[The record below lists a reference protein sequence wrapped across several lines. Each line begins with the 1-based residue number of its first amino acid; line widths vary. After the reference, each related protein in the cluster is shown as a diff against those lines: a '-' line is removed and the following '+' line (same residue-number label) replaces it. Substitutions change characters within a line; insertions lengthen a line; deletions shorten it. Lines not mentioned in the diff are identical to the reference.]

1 MDHGASWIHKFLNPK
16 NPIKE
21 YLSDV
26 SILIQ
31 APAIYSYYDEFEGEV
46 DEKEVEKSEDI
57 IEKFIKRFD
66 KKSKNLEKDVSIFE
80 LMGD

>member
-1 MDHGASWIHKFLNPK
+1 MDHGASWIHNFLNPK

-21 YLSDV
+21 YLSDE

>member
-1 MDHGASWIHKFLNPK
+1 MDHGASWIHNFLNPE

-21 YLSDV
+21 YLSDE

-66 KKSKNLEKDVSIFE
+66 KKSNNLEKDVSIFE